1 MSLEASQANAMA
13 RRASR
18 TVLLGLPICLHVP
31 HSDVASIL
39 LPDGGNRRHA
49 RECDIRPALTPQS
62 PPPDRLEILGR
73 HICMDATLVMAADC
87 GDLCAPPDALG
98 AMI

>member
-1 MSLEASQANAMA
+1 MA

-18 TVLLGLPICLHVP
+18 TVLLGLPIHRICPRVP
-31 HSDVASIL
+31 PSDVASIL

-73 HICMDATLVMAADC
+73 HICMGATLVMAAGC
-87 GDLCAPPDALG
+87 GDLCVPPDTLG